1 MLPGTLILT
10 RLFRHTMTADTVIV
24 TTAVAIVATA
34 AVTTTMILA
43 VATAAMILEVATAV
57 QIPVAGATR
66 LLAVAET
73 NPHNNQTPSD
83 CYDLFIAIT
92 FFIKSSS
99 LFVHPARNT
108 C

>member
-1 MLPGTLILT
+1 MSQMLQSILIMTL
-10 RLFRHTMTADTVIV
+10 LFRHTTTVVTVIV
-24 TTAVAIVATA
+24 TTVAVM
-34 AVTTTMILA
+34 VTT
-43 VATAAMILEVATAV
+43 VAAAMILEAVIAVMILEAATVA
-57 QIPVAGATR
+57 QI
-66 LLAVAET
+66 LAVAAVLAAAET
-73 NPHNNQTPSD
+73 NPPNTPTASD